1 MKKVSVIIPTYNCA
15 KYVRCAVES
24 VLYQSYGNVEIIV
37 IDDGSRDNT
46 KETLSPYFDKIIYIF
61 QENQGLPGARNRGIK
76 ESSGDF
82 IAFLDADD
90 LWEHNKLEIQMA
102 IMESYPDI
110 CIVFSDFYVFS
121 DDGYR
126 ENSYFKKCFPIFR
139 EYDYTLGTI
148 FQDKS
153 SFVLKNN
160 LSVDIYR
167 GNIAKFLFCGN
178 FILPSSALVRKSV
191 ADRLGGF
198 DENFR
203 IAEETDYFLR
213 LCSEGNA
220 AYVDMPLA
228 GYLIKR
234 TGNLTG
240 SPNTERL
247 IRNAI
252 SIQEKYIRQ
261 NPAFQ
266 MTERAF
272 VNRAMAKTRTRLAYF
287 FLSEA
292 RNSDARIE
300 AWKSKSMN
308 PAQIAGYCYCLLGF
322 LPKKLLSMLK
332 DGKRLLR

>member
-15 KYVRCAVES
+15 KYVRGAVES
-24 VLYQSYGNVEIIV
+24 VLKQSYGNVEIVV
-37 IDDGSRDNT
+37 IDDGSKDNT
-46 KETLSPYFDKIIYIF
+46 KEILAPYFGKIIYIY
-61 QENQGLPGARNRGIK
+61 QENKGLPGARNRGIH

-90 LWEHNKLEIQMA
+90 LWESRKLEIQMA
-102 IMESYPDI
+102 IMDSHPEV

-139 EYDYTLGTI
+139 EYDFSLDTI
-148 FQDKS
+148 FRDRTNID
-153 SFVLKNN
+153 LKNN
-160 LSVDIYR
+160 GNVDIYH

-191 ADRLGGF
+191 AERIGGF
-198 DENFR
+198 DETYR
-203 IAEETDYFLR
+203 MAEETDYFLR

-234 TGNLTG
+234 AGNLTG

-261 NPAFQ
+261 NPGFRMAD
-266 MTERAF
+266 RAF
-272 VNRAMAKTRTRLAYF
+272 VDRAMAGSHRRLAYF
-287 FLSEA
+287 FLSET
-292 RNSDARIE
+292 RNADARVE
-300 AWKSKSMN
+300 AGRSISMN
-308 PAQIAGYCYCLLGF
+308 PAQFAGYFYYLLSF
-322 LPKKLLSMLK
+322 LPKNMMSMLK
-332 DGKRLLR
+332 DAKRRLK